1 VVSAL
6 VLARSVDA
14 VLDAIELDVDEV
26 ELLDAA
32 KVVEVVEVLDE
43 VEVVDVVE
51 AAELVDE
58 VVVVEAVDSASLI
71 INCCSSILT

>member
-32 KVVEVVEVLDE
+32 KVVEVVDE

-51 AAELVDE
+51 SAELVDE